1 MINCLIIEDEHG
13 AQEVLQ
19 NYINR
24 TPFVNCL
31 GVYESGL
38 DIKFEE
44 LKKVDFMF
52 LDIQLPELNGLSF
65 LKTLINPPKV
75 IVTTAYPDYAVDA
88 FEENVLDYLVKP
100 FSYDR
105 FFKAI
110 TRARNQIQ
118 ITNNETEKQLFLYAD
133 KTIYKIMIGDILYLK
148 AEVDYVKV
156 VTQEK
161 SILLLDSLR
170 NWEKKLY
177 DHNFVR
183 THRSFIVNFEKIE
196 KVSGNLV
203 YIADE
208 KIPIGKTYKEEF
220 LKKMK
225 YIK

>member
-1 MINCLIIEDEHG
+1 MNCLIIEDEHG